1 MKLASRLISLT
12 ASAALAFT
20 LASCGG
26 GGGGGSDGGI
36 GGSGAQMGTL
46 SIAIT
51 DAPSCG
57 YDEVNITVEKIRV
70 NQSSTAG
77 DGDGGWSEIVLSPA
91 KRIDLLSLTNG
102 VLEELGQVSLPA
114 GRYSQLRLVL
124 ASNSGTS
131 PPANS
136 VIPTGGVETA
146 LNTPS
151 AQQSGLKL
159 NVNMEVPAGQVADYV
174 LDFDACKSVVKRGN
188 SGRYNLKPVIAV
200 IPRLSDAGSRVI
212 GFVDPAIAAGTTNVS
227 VQQNGVPVKAT
238 VPQQAAGP
246 TLGQFVLYPVP
257 AGSYDLV
264 VTSQGRVTAVM
275 TGVPVVTT
283 APTFVNSASV
293 PISPPTAASA
303 PVVSGTVTPATATVR
318 ALQGLTGGPTIE
330 FAWLPVDPDTG
341 AFTAALPLGAPVKTT
356 YVANPTTLN
365 FTADAAAAGKYTLE
379 AQSGSAVL
387 TQAVDVNAVVP
398 PVTFTFP

>member
-1 MKLASRLISLT
+1 MKLASRLIGLT
-12 ASAALAFT
+12 AGIALAFT
-20 LASCGG
+20 LASCG

-57 YDEVNITVEKIRV
+57 YDEVNITIEKIRV
-70 NQSSTAG
+70 NQSSSAEDT
-77 DGDGGWSEIVLSPA
+77 DGGWSEIVLTPA
-91 KRIDLLSLTNG
+91 RRIDLLSLTNG

-136 VIPTGGVETA
+136 VIPTDGDETE
-146 LNTPS
+146 LTTPS

-174 LDFDACKSVVKRGN
+174 LDFDACKSVVRRGN
-188 SGRYNLKPVIAV
+188 SGQYNLKPVIAV
-200 IPRLSDAGSRVI
+200 IPRLSDAGNRVI

-227 VQQNGVPVKAT
+227 VQLNGVPVKAT

-257 AGSYDLV
+257 TGTYDLV

-283 APTFVNSASV
+283 AYTYVNSATV
-293 PISPPTAASA
+293 PISPPAAASA
-303 PVVSGTVTPATATVR
+303 PVVVNGTVTPATATVR

-330 FAWLPVDPDTG
+330 FTWLPVDASNG
-341 AFTAALPLGAPVKTT
+341 NFAAALPPGAPVKTT

-387 TQAVDVNAVVP
+387 TQAVDVNTAVP